1 MCVNQKW
8 NFLYFYTVH
17 VNIYWCRIKSHY
29 RPTRQSILGS
39 NGMTM
44 YDCSLSL
51 WLLLKLSWSHIEV
64 ILKSSWSHPEVI
76 PKSSWSHHEVCLII
90 WAKNKKIEY
99 FRALCAKLTEG
110 QMDRQTEWHP
120 ELLLEPNNVTKVT
133 SGVCFDFSGGAKF
146 CLQKCPPNILHFF

>member
-1 MCVNQKW
+1 M
-8 NFLYFYTVH
+8 T
-17 VNIYWCRIKSHY
+17 KS
-29 RPTRQSILGS
+29 
-39 NGMTM
+39 
-44 YDCSLSL
+44 DCSLSL
-51 WLLLKLSWSHIEV
+51 WVLSKCSLSAFWLLSECSEVILKSFWSHPEVILKSYWSHIEV

-76 PKSSWSHHEVCLII
+76 LKSSWSHHEVCLII
-90 WAKNKKIEY
+90 WAKNKKIEC

-120 ELLLEPNNVTKVT
+120 ELLLKPKNVTKVT